1 MKKEYLRRFIK
12 LAVQPMF
19 HPRVPFKVRRILM
32 KSAVL
37 LQRKQPGVTRSTVT
51 LGQVSAYQAQVAQA
65 SETQASEAQASETQ
79 VLYLHGGGYVFGD
92 VATHRQVVDGIA
104 LIANATVWMPT
115 YRLAP
120 EHPFP
125 AALDDAFSAYQAL
138 LSKGVSAD
146 NIIIAGDSA
155 GGGLALA
162 LALRLRDEGQP
173 LPRGLVLFSPWVD
186 LTVTRTSH
194 VFHAKRD
201 PMLLPAGLQ
210 SCAEAYCG
218 STPHDHPYCSPLFAD
233 FSGLPPVCVQVG
245 SDEILYDDAIE
256 LHQSLLRANVT
267 ADLQVFDGMWHVFQ
281 LHCHQLPEATAA
293 VTQAFHWDFIS
304 RNQ

>member
-1 MKKEYLRRFIK
+1 MKKAYLRRLIK

-19 HPRVPFKVRRILM
+19 HPRVPFKVRRVLM
-32 KSAVL
+32 KSAAL
-37 LQRKQPGVTRSTVT
+37 LQRKQQGVTRNTVT
-51 LGQVSAYQAQVAQA
+51 LGKVDTYQATYLTKAPQEKAPQA
-65 SETQASEAQASETQ
+65 TDTH
-79 VLYLHGGGYVFGD
+79 VLYLHGGGYVFGG
-92 VATHRQVVDGIA
+92 VTTHRQVVDGIA
-104 LIANATVWMPT
+104 LIANATVWMPD

-138 LSKGVSAD
+138 LSQGVPAD
-146 NIIIAGDSA
+146 KIIIAGDSA

-162 LALRLRDEGQP
+162 LALRLRDERQP
-173 LPRGLVLFSPWVD
+173 LPKGLVLFSPWVD

-293 VTQAFHWDFIS
+293 VIQAFHWDFIS
-304 RNQ
+304 RSQ